1 MYKIEAKNNIFFEN
15 LTQEEAEKRALEL
28 KYMIMVGVPSAYA
41 VEDIQVVKIK

>member
-15 LTQEEAEKRALEL
+15 LTQEEAEKKALEL
-28 KYMIMVGVPSAYA
+28 KHMIMVGVPSTYT

>member
-15 LTQEEAEKRALEL
+15 LTKEEAEKRALEL
-28 KYMIMVGVPSAYA
+28 KRMIMVGVPSAYT